1 MANLLQKY
9 LAEIKTDKF
18 KILGTSNEKL
28 SNAIYFV
35 MNFCN
40 WLYFN
45 VFTNERLTL
54 NNVE

>member
-9 LAEIKTDKF
+9 LKSLKTDHF
-18 KILGTSNEKL
+18 HILGTTNEKL

-40 WLYFN
+40 WLYSN

-54 NNVE
+54 NDE